1 MAELRA
7 GAGIE
12 KDWDIRWSDMK
23 ARKTAHVR
31 TEQVVRRTLRLKK
44 KIMSN
49 LSRELSRSEQIAQL
63 LDIERAKLIA
73 ARLERFPTGPIWNI
87 SLSLAALSALDND
100 IVSGGLKS
108 SREKEIQDRLRLEI
122 SELHSQ
128 IRALEKYQAKL

>member
-1 MAELRA
+1 
-7 GAGIE
+7 
-12 KDWDIRWSDMK
+12 MK